1 MTNLPQSHCLHPGAD
16 RKLADD
22 YDFITIGEGMMADN
36 DACALYAGEQRG
48 ELNMMIMFDLH
59 LQDCGP
65 LGKYDF
71 RKLYH

>member
-1 MTNLPQSHCLHPGAD
+1 MTNLPKSHEYIQELIG
-16 RKLADD
+16 KLSQDF
-22 YDFITIGEGMMADN
+22 DFITIGEGMMADN
-36 DACALYAGEQRG
+36 DACALYAGEDRG

-71 RKLYH
+71 R

>member
-1 MTNLPQSHCLHPGAD
+1 MRARCMPVN
-16 RKLADD
+16 
-22 YDFITIGEGMMADN
+22 N
-36 DACALYAGEQRG
+36 G